1 MFLKSSEIKSNEQQ
15 RSSKV
20 KCNYS
25 RKPERKERR
34 LDLPFIRICISIT
47 WCSNKYLSCS
57 ASVAERRTL
66 RVPRERIA
74 EHVKCSGSSVRIVSS
89 DDVWLWGWRGE
100 RIDPR
105 GSPSAGLS
113 LRPGPPGFPPGS
125 SRGLGGPERRVR
137 GDVARPRRPGWGARE
152 PLRLG
157 DGVRGAV
164 RGAPAAA
171 HARLETRAGKLLVA
185 FVVLKCT

>member
-1 MFLKSSEIKSNEQQ
+1 M
-15 RSSKV
+15 
-20 KCNYS
+20 
-25 RKPERKERR
+25 
-34 LDLPFIRICISIT
+34 
-47 WCSNKYLSCS
+47 
-57 ASVAERRTL
+57 
-66 RVPRERIA
+66 
-74 EHVKCSGSSVRIVSS
+74 
-89 DDVWLWGWRGE
+89 
-100 RIDPR
+100 
-105 GSPSAGLS
+105 
-113 LRPGPPGFPPGS
+113 
-125 SRGLGGPERRVR
+125 R